1 MGLRILVVDDDPSTR
16 EVLARMLVQADYEV
30 TEAAGAEAALALLEE
45 HDFALVMLDV
55 VMPDID
61 GFECCRRI
69 RQFSNIPVI
78 FVTAKNDHLN
88 EVEGFQAGGDDY
100 ITKPFFLAA
109 VLSRVRA
116 VLRRAD
122 EPARTAEAPAEPRGV
137 TTVGPLR
144 LDAGA
149 QEAYVNGQPAELTSK
164 EFELLRMLVARCGDI
179 VSREDLSQEVWGHEF
194 DPDSK
199 TLRVHIY
206 RLRKKLDEV
215 GDLGRFVVTK
225 RERGYLLSPGIHDA

>member
-1 MGLRILVVDDDPSTR
+1 MGDTRILVVDDDPTTR
-16 EVLARMLVQADYEV
+16 DVLSRMLTQAGYEV
-30 TEAAGAEAALALLEE
+30 VDTFSAEEALAWLHRET
-45 HDFALVMLDV
+45 FALVMLDV
-55 VMPDID
+55 VMPHVD

-69 RQFSNIPVI
+69 REFSDIPVI
-78 FVTAKNDHLN
+78 FVTARNDSHN

-116 VLRRAD
+116 VLRRVE
-122 EPARTAEAPAEPRGV
+122 EPARREVSASGGG

-144 LDAGA
+144 LDTGA
-149 QEAYVNGQPAELTSK
+149 QEAYVDGRPANLTIK
-164 EFELLRMLVARCGDI
+164 EFELLRLLVERCGEI

-206 RLRKKLDEV
+206 RLRKKLDQI
-215 GDLGRFVVTK
+215 GGLGRFVITK
-225 RERGYLLSPGIHDA
+225 RERGYLLSPGIRDAA